1 MIKRI
6 KIRDFKSIHELDLE
20 LDPVTVLVGR
30 SGTGKS
36 NVVQAIRFLRNL
48 LLNYQQ
54 AVNYEGGWGRIIPEG
69 EKAPQSS
76 IEVAFAVPGEE
87 RVYNY
92 VVEFGLPGGH
102 RAFLGVLTLNAER
115 LSLGEEVVFARVREP
130 GKGLTWA
137 HVPIKTALPAASDGP
152 ILGSFPSLHQV
163 VFANAALSTGIG
175 FYHFPSTALASTTG
189 SVQGQEFLQHVPG
202 LADNAGNYLQIM
214 RGMTQDFH
222 HPDLRKNLLASLRKI
237 NPSIESV
244 ELDSLMNPQ
253 KAIIA
258 HKAADRIFALALE
271 QESDGFRRFY
281 AHLLALYQTP
291 PKLTLLFEEPE
302 NAIFPGALSLLADE
316 FNAAPRENRGQ
327 VILTTHSPTLLDSF
341 NVDNIRV
348 VDMRDG
354 KTVVGPISKEQQ
366 KAVKDQLLTTGEL
379 LTVDA
384 ARLDEEMVP
393 QPA

>member
-6 KIRDFKSIHELDLE
+6 KIRDFKSIRELDLE
-20 LDPVTVLVGR
+20 LKPVTVLVGR

-48 LLNYQQ
+48 LLNYEQ
-54 AVNYEGGWGRIIPEG
+54 AVNYEGGWVRIVPEG
-69 EKAPQSS
+69 EKTPQTSMA
-76 IEVAFAVPGEE
+76 VTFAVPGEE
-87 RVYNY
+87 KEYSYAVA
-92 VVEFGLPGGH
+92 FGIAGTAFPGMLP
-102 RAFLGVLTLNAER
+102 LTAER
-115 LSLGEEVVFARVREP
+115 LSLGEEIVFSRAYEP
-130 GKGLTWA
+130 RLGWTWA
-137 HVPIKTALPAASDGP
+137 KSPNVTPVPQMSGTPM
-152 ILGSFPSLHQV
+152 LGSFPTLQQV

-175 FYHFPSTALASTTG
+175 FYHFPSNALSRQAGAVT
-189 SVQGQEFLQHVPG
+189 VFPQQGPG
-202 LADNAGNYLQIM
+202 LMENAVNYLQMMGAI
-214 RGMTQDFH
+214 TQDFH
-222 HPDLRKNLLASLRKI
+222 QPGTRKNILASLRKI
-237 NPSIESV
+237 NPAIESV

-253 KAIIA
+253 RAIIG
-258 HKAADRIFALALE
+258 HKADRGIFALALE

-341 NVDNIRV
+341 DVDNIRV

-354 KTVVGPISKEQQ
+354 KTVVGPVSKEQRQ
-366 KAVKDQLLTTGEL
+366 AVKDQLLTTGEL
-379 LTVDA
+379 LTVDN
-384 ARLDEEMVP
+384 ARLDEEAVA